1 MTEFTSR
8 PTADWFW
15 VDLENGAKI
24 LKSGLIVLDDNM
36 KEHGIRSREGVV
48 MAVSEKAAEQGV
60 GVGDTVI
67 LEHLGWARSLKLE
80 TVDGGSH
87 TIWPTKL
94 EKVLLHRK
102 ATDQ

>member
-15 VDLENGAKI
+15 VNLDNGAKI

-36 KEHGIRSREGVV
+36 KEHGIRSREAEVV
-48 MAVSEKAAEQGV
+48 AVSDKAAEQGV
-60 GVGDTVI
+60 SVGDTVY
-67 LEHLGWARSLKLE
+67 LEHLGWARSMKLE
-80 TVDGGSH
+80 TTDGESM

-94 EKVLLHRK
+94 EKVLLHKK
-102 ATDQ
+102 A